1 MKKNHFG
8 GCVGN
13 GLKRKEAG
21 GRELRTLVIVSTKPG
36 EVSAKDNGIVGS
48 VSRRGQLRD
57 IWESASKELSNEL
70 DLGGRERG
78 LYGDCQ
84 VLS

>member
-36 EVSAKDNGIVGS
+36 EVSAKGNGIVGS
-48 VSRRGQLRD
+48 VSRKRQL
-57 IWESASKELSNEL
+57 
-70 DLGGRERG
+70 
-78 LYGDCQ
+78 
-84 VLS
+84 